1 MKQNLRKV
9 LAMLVLSTSVM
20 GLTACG
26 EADTEAG
33 VTYDEAYLHS
43 VADFLI
49 TNWDGLDEAT
59 LTGYASMDAEEAAEV
74 IEYNG
79 LPFTAEAF
87 TTAFAGYQ
95 GSVDEL
101 GAYISTDSYD
111 APIVKG
117 DEVTLNVNVTYEQ
130 RPAQI
135 SIVFNKK
142 SVAESVAI
150 NPEYTIGEILAKAG
164 MNTLIGMGVVFAVLI
179 FLSLLISCFNFIPK
193 LQKMFSKYGLSRDE
207 LIRFTLA
214 AYNAGEGN
222 VAEWLENDKYSD
234 GKGNLVNIPF
244 KETAHYVKKV
254 NDNIEIYKKLY
265 YKNNEGVTEI
275 DCSNKPFDA
284 NFCNALLT
292 EKVEDVE
299 PNTVIEVLQKGY
311 ILKDRLLRAAL
322 VKVSE

>member
-26 EADTEAG
+26 AADAEAAI
-33 VTYDEAYLHS
+33 TYDEAYLHS

-59 LTGYASMDAEEAAEV
+59 LTGYASMDAEEAEEV

-150 NPEYTIGEILAKAG
+150 NPEYTIGEILTKAG

-179 FLSLLISCFNFIPK
+179 FLSLLISCFNFIPQI
-193 LQKMFSKYGLSRDE
+193 QKMFSKKTEVPAPAPVKAAPAPVKAAPAVEE
-207 LIRFTLA
+207 LVDDGELVA
-214 AYNAGEGN
+214 AITAAICAYSGTS
-222 VAEWLENDKYSD
+222 SD
-234 GKGNLVNIPF
+234 GFVVRSI
-244 KETAHYVKKV
+244 
-254 NDNIEIYKKLY
+254 
-265 YKNNEGVTEI
+265 
-275 DCSNKPFDA
+275 
-284 NFCNALLT
+284 
-292 EKVEDVE
+292 
-299 PNTVIEVLQKGY
+299 
-311 ILKDRLLRAAL
+311 RRADSA
-322 VKVSE
+322 KWKRA